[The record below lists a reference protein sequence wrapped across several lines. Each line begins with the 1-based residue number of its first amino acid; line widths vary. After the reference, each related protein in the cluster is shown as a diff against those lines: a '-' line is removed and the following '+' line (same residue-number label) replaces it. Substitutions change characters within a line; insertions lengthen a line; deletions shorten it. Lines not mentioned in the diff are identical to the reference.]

1 MEGAFN
7 MCVGGVDGVG
17 VCVVLCEAPVIS
29 YIHTLP

>member
-7 MCVGGVDGVG
+7 MRVGGVDGEG
-17 VCVVLCEAPVIS
+17 VYVVLWEAPVIS